1 MFPHI
6 EGMDRECTDLFGII
20 VVPVADDMQ
29 VHESHGF
36 HCAAYGADV
45 AAVFGT
51 AQDDGTLKF
60 FHKLIVREQACYVN
74 IPGVLSGMDLPFSE
88 KTALIVGASSGIG
101 LAVARSL
108 QQAGALI
115 RGVGR
120 HAVAGM
126 DMTLLN
132 LDEKESCEKVLEM
145 AAGCDILVVVRGP
158 FFQETLDHTPSGM
171 WESLV
176 YANLVFPGQLVS
188 AALPGMCRKE
198 WGRILLFGG
207 TRTDRVRGFRTNAAY
222 AAAKT
227 GLSSL
232 ILSTAQ
238 GYASRGITCNGICPG
253 FVDCGAYTTEK
264 RRSLE
269 QKSPLSKLVD
279 EGEIVSAA
287 EFLLKNPSINGT
299 IVRVDQGWSPS
310 FI

>member
-1 MFPHI
+1 MKRNLVKKFLKWPP
-6 EGMDRECTDLFGII
+6 
-20 VVPVADDMQ
+20 VVIF
-29 VHESHGF
+29 SLL
-36 HCAAYGADV
+36 Y
-45 AAVFGT
+45 
-51 AQDDGTLKF
+51 
-60 FHKLIVREQACYVN
+60 
-74 IPGVLSGMDLPFSE
+74 GVLFSRKRWITLLPECGNPWYMQIWFSRP
-88 KTALIVGASSGIG
+88 
-101 LAVARSL
+101 ARFGR
-108 QQAGALI
+108 APWYVPE
-115 RGVGR
+115 GVGQ
-120 HAVAGM
+120 
-126 DMTLLN
+126 D
-132 LDEKESCEKVLEM
+132 
-145 AAGCDILVVVRGP
+145 
-158 FFQETLDHTPSGM
+158 TP
-171 WESLV
+171 
-176 YANLVFPGQLVS
+176 
-188 AALPGMCRKE
+188 
-198 WGRILLFGG
+198 FGG

-253 FVDCGAYTTEK
+253 FVDSGAYTTEK